1 MQNLYPQTRLLPICF
16 LLPGTVHLVPG
27 CPHTPALGQT
37 GLSPMLWIVSQPG
50 VHDSSS
56 STFPQLVPLVACQV
70 DRCTV
75 VPALSLLHARFGS
88 LPFWT
93 CIWGIIWSP
102 HFDPST
108 GEFAWMIE
116 SSCALRSWL
125 GSFKAH
131 CSQKLSLTCTRR
143 WVFIFAGWW
152 PQFSFRKLQRPA
164 RLQISPTLNKL
175 EIWQY
180 CTQMWFSL
188 PKGHSWKSMQRSF
201 HRDTEVPLIDQ
212 T

>member
-50 VHDSSS
+50 CPWPHVQHIPSVGATGCSSS
-56 STFPQLVPLVACQV
+56 GWMHSCACSV
-70 DRCTV
+70 LATCWW
-75 VPALSLLHARFGS
+75 FGS
-88 LPFWT
+88 LPSWT
-93 CIWGIIWSP
+93 CIWGIVWIP

-125 GSFKAH
+125 GSFKVH
-131 CSQKLSLTCTRR
+131 CSQRLSLTCTRR

-180 CTQMWFSL
+180 CTQMWFS
-188 PKGHSWKSMQRSF
+188 PQRVIHGSPCKDPF
-201 HRDTEVPLIDQ
+201 IEILRCR
-212 T
+212 